1 MVTPSFIPSSAT
13 RGPDADLSFDEGFEE
28 VLNNSEDEP
37 IMKKR
42 VSDSDKDDGGERK
55 TEAMGMCLFPLSD
68 LLSSFFFFFFFF
80 LTYWY
85 NSLIVLHINF
95 P

>member
-1 MVTPSFIPSSAT
+1 MVTSSFIPSSAT
-13 RGPDADLSFDEGFEE
+13 RGPNADLSFDEGFEE
-28 VLNNSEDEP
+28 VLNDSEDEP

-68 LLSSFFFFFFFF
+68 LLSSFFFFFSFFF
-80 LTYWY
+80 NL
-85 NSLIVLHINF
+85 LV
-95 P
+95 